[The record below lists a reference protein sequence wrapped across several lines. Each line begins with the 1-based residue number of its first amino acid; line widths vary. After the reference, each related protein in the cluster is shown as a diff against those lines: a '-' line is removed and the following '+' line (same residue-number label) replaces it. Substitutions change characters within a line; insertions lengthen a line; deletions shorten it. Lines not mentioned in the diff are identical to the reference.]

1 MLNWKKA
8 ALFDEHG
15 GPEQPSCKRAKIQ
28 QTKDSW
34 KRPELENDEWESIEK
49 DCVQHTKR
57 AVSWKKATLD
67 ETECQSVTSWKTV
80 ALDDDD
86 LFNAVSTSQSGMMP
100 NETEIMVV
108 VNITTS
114 LLSILPQEG
123 KGSVY
128 SENGLDKKRVANV
141 LKSCRCR
148 VNCKR
153 NLSMAQVMPLL
164 KIWHGLAI
172 SHQTAVLTSL
182 YFGGGDDMKKRR
194 RWALEG
200 RAVCF
205 DGFCSVLGHAPRSIL
220 RMLHGEEDRRTTKSA
235 VCPRA
240 ANQRMVC
247 NHFFMEQYMS
257 CAEDL
262 PEVAV
267 TVDVDKEIATAAE
280 TEPSTQYCKHFVWML
295 ESPVPDRI
303 AALLHDPEA
312 PTRTL
317 PPGQVT
323 DLWHQFLVPWSYIVL
338 SKC

>member
-8 ALFDEHG
+8 ALFDERSE
-15 GPEQPSCKRAKIQ
+15 PKQPSCKRARIQ
-28 QTKDSW
+28 QPKDSW
-34 KRPELENDEWESIEK
+34 KRPELETDERESIEK
-49 DCVQHTKR
+49 NSAQHMKKT
-57 AVSWKKATLD
+57 VSWKKAALD
-67 ETECQSVTSWKTV
+67 DTEAPSVTSWKTL

-86 LFNAVSTSQSGMMP
+86 LYNSVSTSQSGMTP

-114 LLSILPQEG
+114 LLSILPQES
-123 KGSVY
+123 KKESVY

-148 VNCKR
+148 ENCKTK
-153 NLSMAQVMPLL
+153 LSMSEVMPLL
-164 KIWHGLAI
+164 KIWHRLAI

-182 YFGGGDDMKKRR
+182 YFAGGVDVKKRR
-194 RWALEG
+194 KWALEG
-200 RAVCF
+200 HAVCF
-205 DGFCSVLGHAPRSIL
+205 DGFCSVLGHATRSIL
-220 RMLHGEEDRRTTKSA
+220 RMLHGEEDRRTTASA

-240 ANQRMVC
+240 ENQRMVC

-267 TVDVDKEIATAAE
+267 TVDVDKEIAAAAE

-303 AALLHDPEA
+303 AALLHDPQA

-317 PPGQVT
+317 PPGQIT
-323 DLWHQFLVPWSYIVL
+323 DLWHQFLAPW
-338 SKC
+338 